1 MSERETGGSTTIS
14 PDDDKLAR
22 YGKIAQLFHWISAAL
37 IFVLVLIG
45 LYCSW
50 VGDGPVRSW
59 LLDSWH
65 KPLGLTVIVL
75 TVARLSWK
83 AAQPAVPPANGLA
96 PWEMRLSTITHW
108 CLYGVLL
115 AMPLSGLLM
124 SQGAGRPTSFFGL
137 FDLPQVLAIDPALA
151 PREQAN
157 YKLGKWLHSS
167 VIEWGLYLVIGLH
180 LAGALKHRFIDG
192 DRKFMQ
198 RMWSWG
204 SE

>member
-37 IFVLVLIG
+37 IFVL
-45 LYCSW
+45 
-50 VGDGPVRSW
+50 RSW